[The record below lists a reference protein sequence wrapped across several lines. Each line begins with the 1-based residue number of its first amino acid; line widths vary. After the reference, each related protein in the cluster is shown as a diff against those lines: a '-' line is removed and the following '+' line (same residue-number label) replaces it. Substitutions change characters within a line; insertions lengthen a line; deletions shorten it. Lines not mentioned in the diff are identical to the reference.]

1 MTRRR
6 TIVLVGLVLAI
17 ALCGVS
23 AWTYVRARG
32 DDDLAYA
39 KSRDAVLAV
48 GRTYVARLNSI
59 DDRDVDKGLDG
70 WLDATTG
77 PLRDELRSTRAKG
90 ADVLKEQGATTSAEV
105 TDAAVTQL
113 DDRAGTAR
121 LIATVRIE
129 ARPRTGAPTTDR
141 KRFEA
146 GLVRTGG
153 GWKLTSLTAVAVT
166 VTPGA
171 G

>member
-1 MTRRR
+1 MRRGR
-6 TIVLVGLVLAI
+6 VITLVGLVLAM
-17 ALCGVS
+17 ALCGAS
-23 AWTYVRARG
+23 AWTYARARG
-32 DDDLAYA
+32 DGDLAYA
-39 KSRDAVLAV
+39 RSRDAVLAA
-48 GRTYVARLNSI
+48 GRTYVARLGSI
-59 DDRDVDKGLDG
+59 DGRDVDKGLDG
-70 WLDATTG
+70 WLAVTTG
-77 PLRDELRSTRAKG
+77 ALHDELRDTRAKS

-146 GLVRTGG
+146 GLARTGD
-153 GWKLTSLTAVAVT
+153 GWKLNALTAVAVT
-166 VTPGA
+166 AQGA